1 MNLHSMPRR
10 LGLVLDATDIG
21 GQNKIMSSPLIVH
34 SRSLTRRS
42 ALGIAALALVM
53 PSVSAFAQTPAIL
66 VHKDPDCGCCAGWVR
81 HLKDAGFA
89 VTVEETADLQ
99 VVRKRLGVPA
109 DLAACHTAEIAGYVI
124 EGHVP
129 ASAVRRMLKER
140 PDAAGLAVPGMPAGS
155 PGMVGRAPQ
164 RYDVVLFGVTG
175 RRPFMHFV
183 GVENVG

>member
-1 MNLHSMPRR
+1 MNLHSLQRR
-10 LGLVLDATDIG
+10 LRLVVDAADIG
-21 GQNKIMSSPLIVH
+21 GQSKIMSSPSIVH

-99 VVRKRLGVPA
+99 VVRNRLGVPA
-109 DLAACHTAEIAGYVI
+109 HPAACHTAEIPAYLIAG
-124 EGHVP
+124 HAP
-129 ASAVRRMLKER
+129 ASTPPRLLEQRH
-140 PDAAGLAVPGMPAGS
+140 AA
-155 PGMVGRAPQ
+155 
-164 RYDVVLFGVTG
+164 
-175 RRPFMHFV
+175 
-183 GVENVG
+183 

>member
-1 MNLHSMPRR
+1 
-10 LGLVLDATDIG
+10 
-21 GQNKIMSSPLIVH
+21 
-34 SRSLTRRS
+34 
-42 ALGIAALALVM
+42 
-53 PSVSAFAQTPAIL
+53 
-66 VHKDPDCGCCAGWVR
+66 VR

-109 DLAACHTAEIAGYVI
+109 GLAACHTAEIAGYVI

-129 ASAVRRMLKER
+129 ASAVRRLLKER
-140 PDAAGLAVPGMPAGS
+140 PDAAGLVVPGMPAGS
-155 PGMVGRAPQ
+155 PGMEGGAPQ
-164 RYDVVLFGVTG
+164 RYDVVLFGATG